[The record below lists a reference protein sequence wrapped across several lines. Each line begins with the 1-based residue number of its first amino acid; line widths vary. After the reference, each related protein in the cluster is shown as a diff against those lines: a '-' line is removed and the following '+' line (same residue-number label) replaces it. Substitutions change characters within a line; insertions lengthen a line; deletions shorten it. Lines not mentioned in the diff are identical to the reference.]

1 MGLPGD
7 RQKEG
12 LTVMVGKDGQ
22 RPTLSAEGQ
31 RAAEQRR
38 QRLATALRDN
48 LRKRK
53 TQERARG
60 GASGAPPPVAQRDDG
75 NAE

>member
-1 MGLPGD
+1 
-7 RQKEG
+7 
-12 LTVMVGKDGQ
+12 MVGKDGQ

-31 RAAEQRR
+31 RTAEQRR

-48 LRKRK
+48 LLKRK

-60 GASGAPPPVAQRDDG
+60 GGTPEPPVVQRDDG